1 MAYIEQPDVP
11 DGGPENVS
19 VERPSGPLSQ
29 ISRAMVAIYK
39 EQFGRGPR
47 LVHSHFA
54 GPNAIT
60 CFLEGTLTA
69 AEQTLNA
76 MGEQQR
82 LRETR
87 MLFQYAAEVEFRSAV
102 EESTGRE
109 VIAFLSAIDVR
120 ADVASEIFM
129 LAPMNQ
135 TERRSD
141 SGETKGE
148 AAPASRSR
156 ARAPN
161 DATG

>member
-1 MAYIEQPDVP
+1 MASKEQPDVP
-11 DGGPENVS
+11 DGGPESVS
-19 VERPSGPLSQ
+19 ADRASGPLSQ

-54 GPNAIT
+54 GANAIT

-69 AEQTLNA
+69 AEQTLST

-102 EESTGRE
+102 EEATGRE
-109 VIAFLSAIDVR
+109 VIAFLSAIDVC

-129 LAPMNQ
+129 LAPTDQ
-135 TERRSD
+135 ATRRTTA
-141 SGETKGE
+141 G
-148 AAPASRSR
+148 
-156 ARAPN
+156 
-161 DATG
+161 